1 MGSLKYMAPRY
12 ADAGVVFMYRVGLRL
27 LSSLLV
33 IAVAGGAVPVQ
44 AQSDKAAASA
54 PAAPAS
60 SAASSDAASAQADQA
75 DKPVDKTD
83 QTDPLKRKPNEKQKK
98 AQKRALNVELSKTYK
113 KWLNEDVVWIIS
125 DEERAAF
132 KQLSND
138 EERDNFI
145 EAFWQRRDPTPDTE
159 ENEYKEEHYRRIAY
173 ANEHFAAGIPGWKTD
188 RGRMYIMYGPADEVD
203 SHPSGGS
210 YQRPMEEGGG
220 ETSTFPFEDWR
231 YRYLEGIGQEI
242 IIEFVDTCMCGD
254 YHMTIDR
261 SEKDALKTTPNAGLT
276 LYEQMGMA
284 SKADRFSGGGLEQLG
299 AGPNSASQQT
309 KQFDRL
315 EQFAKLQAPP
325 PVKFKDLEEIVNTKL
340 ITNLMPFDVRSDF
353 VKVTGDTVL
362 VPITIQVKYRDITF
376 SNKDGVQRGT
386 VNIFGRVSTLTG
398 RIVQT
403 FEDTAQVDVPEELLP
418 KTAENSSVYWKAL
431 PLRPGRYK
439 VEIAVKDVNGDRK
452 GLWSRGIVVP
462 EYSDDKLSTSTL
474 IVADQMEAVPT
485 KDVSTG
491 SFVIGLTKVRPRVAP
506 ADGKPALFKK
516 IHDQK
521 VNFWM
526 QVYNLGV
533 DEKTHK
539 PSATF
544 EYDIVNVA
552 TNKPVVQ
559 KTETTETMGNVGE
572 QVTLQKSIASANL
585 QPGIYRIDIK
595 VNDNIS
601 KQTIDPSATFA
612 VE

>member
-1 MGSLKYMAPRY
+1 MVA
-12 ADAGVVFMYRVGLRL
+12 AGCC
-27 LSSLLV
+27 
-33 IAVAGGAVPVQ
+33 VAAR
-44 AQSDKAAASA
+44 AQSDKPADAV
-54 PAAPAS
+54 PAATAATPAPS
-60 SAASSDAASAQADQA
+60 PSPSAVIAADSQATAPQDA
-75 DKPVDKTD
+75 
-83 QTDPLKRKPNEKQKK
+83 DPLKRKPNEKQKK

-210 YQRPMEEGGG
+210 YERPMEEGGG

-231 YRYLEGIGQEI
+231 YRYLEGIGQEV

-276 LYEQMGMA
+276 LYEQMGMS

-299 AGPNSASQQT
+299 QGPNSASQQT

-403 FEDTAQVDVPEELLP
+403 FEDTAQVDVPAELLP
-418 KTAENSSVYWKAL
+418 RTAENSSVYWKAL

-516 IHDQK
+516 ARDQK

-559 KTETTETMGNVGE
+559 KTESTDTMGNVGE